1 MSIHVGDRL
10 PNATLHIMRDGRP
23 AKVSINDLVAGK
35 KVVIFA
41 VPGAFTPTCSEQHLP
56 GFVRL
61 ADTIKARGVDE
72 IVCVSM
78 NDVFVMDAWGRD
90 QDADDIVMAGDGNG
104 EFTQAIGLTLDG
116 SSFGLGT
123 RSERYAMIVED
134 GAVTKLAVEGPGK
147 FEVSNAESILSAL

>member
-1 MSIHVGDRL
+1 MQ
-10 PNATLHIMRDGRP
+10 DGRP
-23 AKVSINDLVAGK
+23 AKVPINDLVAGK

-61 ADTIKARGVDE
+61 ADAIKARGVDE
-72 IVCVSM
+72 IVCVAM

-104 EFTQAIGLTLDG
+104 EFTQQIGLVLDG

-134 GAVTKLAVEGPGK
+134 GTVTKLAVEGPGK

>member
-1 MSIHVGDRL
+1 MSIQEGDQL
-10 PNATLHIMRDGRP
+10 PNATLRTVRDGRP
-23 AKVSINDLVAGK
+23 VKVSVNELVGGK

-56 GFVRL
+56 GFVRN
-61 ADTIKARGVDE
+61 AEAIKAKGVDE
-72 IVCVSM
+72 IVCVAV

-90 QDADDIVMAGDGNG
+90 QDADDIVMVSDGNG
-104 EFTQAIGLTLDG
+104 EFTQAIGLVLDG
-116 SSFGLGT
+116 SSFGLGN

-134 GAVTKLAVEGPGK
+134 GKVTKLSIEGPGM

>member
-1 MSIHVGDRL
+1 MSINIGDRL

-23 AKVSINDLVAGK
+23 AKVPIADLVAGK

-56 GFVRL
+56 GFVRH
-61 ADTIKARGVDE
+61 ADAIKARGVDE
-72 IVCVSM
+72 IVCVAM
-78 NDVFVMDAWGRD
+78 NDAFVMDAWGRD
-90 QDADDIVMAGDGNG
+90 QDADEIVMAGDGNG
-104 EFTQAIGLTLDG
+104 EFTQAIGLVLDG

-134 GAVTKLAVEGPGK
+134 GTVTKLAVEGPGK
-147 FEVSNAESILSAL
+147 FEVSNAESVLSAL